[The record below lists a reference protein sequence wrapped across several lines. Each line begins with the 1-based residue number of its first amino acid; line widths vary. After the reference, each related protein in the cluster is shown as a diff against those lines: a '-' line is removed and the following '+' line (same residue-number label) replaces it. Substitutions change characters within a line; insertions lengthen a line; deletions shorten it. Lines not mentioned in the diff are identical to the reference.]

1 MMKYEIYIVGMGPG
15 REEDMTQEALTVLES
30 CEVIV
35 GYTVYLDLLGERFS
49 GKTFLSTPMRQ
60 EVERCRM
67 CYEEA
72 GKGKRVALICSGDA
86 GIYGMESLMYEMSEE
101 YPSCELTV
109 VPGITAASSGAPG
122 LGAPINQDVCVNS

>member
-60 EVERCRM
+60 DVERSVNLQRGCRDLRD
-67 CYEEA
+67 
-72 GKGKRVALICSGDA
+72 GVAH
-86 GIYGMESLMYEMSEE
+86 
-101 YPSCELTV
+101 V
-109 VPGITAASSGAPG
+109 
-122 LGAPINQDVCVNS
+122 

>member
-1 MMKYEIYIVGMGPG
+1 MGPG
-15 REEDMTQEALTVLES
+15 REDDMTQEALTVLES

-72 GKGKRVALICSGDA
+72 KKGKRVALICSGDA
-86 GIYGMESLMYEMSEE
+86 GIYGMASLMYEKIGRAH
-101 YPSCELTV
+101 V
-109 VPGITAASSGAPG
+109 
-122 LGAPINQDVCVNS
+122 

>member
-1 MMKYEIYIVGMGPG
+1 MKSILSEWDR
-15 REEDMTQEALTVLES
+15 REDDMTQEALTVLES

-86 GIYGMESLMYEMSEE
+86 RNLRDG
-101 YPSCELTV
+101 V
-109 VPGITAASSGAPG
+109 AHV
-122 LGAPINQDVCVNS
+122 